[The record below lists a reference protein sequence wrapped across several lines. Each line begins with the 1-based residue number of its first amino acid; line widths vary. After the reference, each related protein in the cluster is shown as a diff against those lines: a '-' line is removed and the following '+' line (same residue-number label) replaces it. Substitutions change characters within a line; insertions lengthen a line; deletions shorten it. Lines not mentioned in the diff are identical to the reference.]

1 MNIKENFYSLF
12 KTGFLIFI
20 TLFIAIIGLPCLFLP
35 RKYTAML
42 IHNWSKIMLILFKKL
57 DTYLRGQHSEHI
69 HCIL

>member
-1 MNIKENFYSLF
+1 MNVKENFYSLF

-42 IHNWSKIMLILFKKL
+42 IHNWSKIMLI
-57 DTYLRGQHSEHI
+57 YLKSRSIFQEQKTMLLWNVH
-69 HCIL
+69 